1 VAVIVP
7 KHPLCA
13 RIAHLRAFALPA
25 VYCPALAAVW
35 TIGALAALCEEKYD
49 GSHYQGDSTHNTDN
63 YSRDSTPTDA
73 RATVIII

>member
-1 VAVIVP
+1 
-7 KHPLCA
+7 
-13 RIAHLRAFALPA
+13 
-25 VYCPALAAVW
+25 LAAVW

-73 RATVIII
+73 RATVIVI